1 MRKFFPAIALL
12 LALGLAAPVLAGPLE
27 EVLAIYNFNEKIL
40 DQINQEINEEERSVF
55 FNKPRSVIDESS
67 LLSSRPILLDSPAT
81 GSTLQPIIQPNPTQD
96 LNGAGTALD
105 AKKDPLSSKALF
117 KDPLRIDPLAAADP
131 LLTKDLRPSDGLELK
146 GSRP

>member
-12 LALGLAAPVLAGPLE
+12 LALGLSVPVLAGPLE

-55 FNKPRSVIDESS
+55 FNKPRSVVDESS

-117 KDPLRIDPLAAADP
+117 NLSTVSFTFSESIVVK
-131 LLTKDLRPSDGLELK
+131 SG
-146 GSRP
+146 GSGNLSSSSAKF